1 MHNSQLHT
9 ATKSNFTFCSVGKTN
24 TEHKEYVLHN
34 STYMTSKS
42 RQKESVLIE
51 ATLVVSRIRQIGI
64 SHSVQLF
71 TTSWT
76 AACQVYLSIELPRQE
91 YWRGFPLPSL
101 GAFPDPGI
109 KLVSS
114 TLQADSLPSE
124 TPGKPF
130 GGCGADY

>member
-51 ATLVVSRIRQIGI
+51 ATLVVSRIR
-64 SHSVQLF
+64 
-71 TTSWT
+71 
-76 AACQVYLSIELPRQE
+76 
-91 YWRGFPLPSL
+91 
-101 GAFPDPGI
+101 
-109 KLVSS
+109 
-114 TLQADSLPSE
+114 
-124 TPGKPF
+124 
-130 GGCGADY
+130 